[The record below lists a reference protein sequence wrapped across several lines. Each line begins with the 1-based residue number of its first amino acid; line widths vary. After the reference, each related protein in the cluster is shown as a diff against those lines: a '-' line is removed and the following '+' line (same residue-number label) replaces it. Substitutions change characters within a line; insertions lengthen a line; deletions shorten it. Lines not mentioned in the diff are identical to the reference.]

1 MRCNNM
7 IQPKVPILKLK
18 NCLIIS
24 IQWELD
30 DATALQF
37 QQDVLEKI
45 HETNARGIVIDL
57 TAIDFIDS
65 FIARIFDEVI
75 QMANMMGAKVALT
88 GIQPPIAI
96 TLVEL
101 GIELKNVM
109 TALDLESGLE
119 RLQQELEG

>member
-1 MRCNNM
+1 M

-57 TAIDFIDS
+57 TAIEFIDS

-75 QMANMMGAKVALT
+75 QMARMMGAKVALT

>member
-1 MRCNNM
+1 MITM

-45 HETNARGIVIDL
+45 HETNARGVVIDL
-57 TAIDFIDS
+57 TAIEFIDS

-75 QMANMMGAKVALT
+75 QMAGMMGAKVALT

-101 GIELKNVM
+101 GIELSNVL
-109 TALDLESGLE
+109 TALDLESGLD

>member
-1 MRCNNM
+1 MRCDDM

-75 QMANMMGAKVALT
+75 QMANMMGARVALT